1 MQYIFVIFIIFYELF
16 RTIFCPF
23 ALNLPQKAPNFPF
36 FTISGSEQMFCKCI
50 AKVLFKCRKINFCV
64 CLFYIGKRRKG
75 RLPPAAGLRVRRY
88 FRHLQICRTAANAA
102 GRFRLSCEKGG
113 GTAYAVTEVLAGIVS
128 LLPPNS
134 PSVACVAGF
143 PYTTKD
149 PPPRRDF
156 KTIKASFE
164 HLVNRRLSEDRKT
177 DDCRRSLPHFFAFYN
192 LSTRH
197 KNKKNFQPAY
207 LLIDF

>member
-50 AKVLFKCRKINFCV
+50 TKVLFKCRKINFCV

-75 RLPPAAGLRVRRY
+75 RLPSAAGLRIRRY

-128 LLPPNS
+128 LLLPNS
-134 PSVACVAGF
+134 PSVACGAGS
-143 PYTTKD
+143 PYTTKSL
-149 PPPRRDF
+149 RRGGISKRQKSLLNTSSTGGF
-156 KTIKASFE
+156 
-164 HLVNRRLSEDRKT
+164 RKT
-177 DDCRRSLPHFFAFYN
+177 EKRSIAAAPPHFFAFYN
-192 LSTRH
+192 LSSRH
-197 KNKKNFQPAY
+197 NKRKNFQPAY